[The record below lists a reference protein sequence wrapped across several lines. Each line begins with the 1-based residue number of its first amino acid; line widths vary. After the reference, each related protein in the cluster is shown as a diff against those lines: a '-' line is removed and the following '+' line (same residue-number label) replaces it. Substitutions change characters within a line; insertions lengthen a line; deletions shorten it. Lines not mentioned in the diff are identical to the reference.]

1 MRRTIRRPGR
11 IRWLGILKLAEV
23 EDVTHNVKTFRFR
36 PPDGGTIPFGYLP
49 GQFLT
54 LHLAPRGIPTRRSY
68 TMASTPTWRDR
79 IEIAVKREPH
89 GLVSRFLH
97 DEMRV
102 GDDVKVEAPNGTF
115 IFDGAQAD
123 GVALI
128 GAGVGITPMMSVA
141 RYLAETGWPGK
152 VSLILGFRAPR
163 DFIFREELEALSTR
177 NPNLERHRHDEQAR
191 EARYGLAGTGTS
203 MPLCLLR
210 WRILPAE
217 GCMSAA
223 HPP

>member
-1 MRRTIRRPGR
+1 M
-11 IRWLGILKLAEV
+11 
-23 EDVTHNVKTFRFR
+23 
-36 PPDGGTIPFGYLP
+36 IPFYYLP

-54 LHLAPRGIPTRRSY
+54 LHLALAKHIRPSAPTRWHRR
-68 TMASTPTWRDR
+68 PPGV
-79 IEIAVKREPH
+79 IESSIPLTKCESH

-102 GDDVKVEAPNGTF
+102 GDDVRVEAPNGTF
-115 IFDGAQAD
+115 TFNGAQAD
-123 GVALI
+123 SVALI

-163 DFIFREELEALSTR
+163 DFIFREELEAL
-177 NPNLERHRHDEQAR
+177 QAR
-191 EARYGLAGTGTS
+191 TLNLSVTVTMSKPGSEQWSGRRGHIDPGLLASVEDIARRRVHVRG
-203 MPLCLLR
+203 
-210 WRILPAE
+210 
-217 GCMSAA
+217 